1 MNTLHVALFDEN
13 QILQESEIAAHKK
26 HDVNLS
32 FSVFAQL
39 LAHGQKNLNK
49 F

>member
-1 MNTLHVALFDEN
+1 MLPFLMKTKY
-13 QILQESEIAAHKK
+13 LQESETAVHKK
-26 HDVNLS
+26 HEVNSS
-32 FSVFAQL
+32 FSVFPQL

>member
-1 MNTLHVALFDEN
+1 MLPFLMKTKY
-13 QILQESEIAAHKK
+13 LQESEIAVHKK

-32 FSVFAQL
+32 FSVSAQL
-39 LAHGQKNLNK
+39 LAHSQKNLNK

>member
-1 MNTLHVALFDEN
+1 MLPFLMKTKY
-13 QILQESEIAAHKK
+13 LQESEIAVPKK

-39 LAHGQKNLNK
+39 LAHGQKNLYK

>member
-1 MNTLHVALFDEN
+1 MLPFLMKTKY
-13 QILQESEIAAHKK
+13 LQESEIAVHKK